1 MNNKI
6 FLKTLVIALLSV
18 LVISSITPS
27 ASSNIKEINNVKTL
41 TTMESWSDNFD
52 SYANDQFLDGDGTDG
67 GWKGWDSVPEVG
79 AYVRD
84 DQAKSLP
91 YSVEV
96 AGDTDLVHEYT
107 GCTSSQWTYTLWQ
120 YIPDDFSG
128 DSYIILLSDYTDGA
142 GTNNVWAVQLSFNS
156 ETGVVQSQ
164 WNNEEF
170 TYTTG
175 QWIEIR
181 CEIDLDTDWL
191 EIYYDGDLLAEHL
204 WSDTINTG
212 GDGPM
217 VIDAVDLFAYGASK
231 VYYDDISLQGI
242 EPPKPD
248 LDCDGALSWDE
259 VTPGSTVTGNFQIG
273 NIGEAGSLLNWDIES
288 YPTDWGTWTFT
299 PDSGTGVAD
308 GSWVTV
314 DVSVVAPNEKN
325 KEFTGKVKVINSDDP
340 TDFDEIDIILKTP
353 REKTLY
359 NPLVKVLEQFPIV
372 FSILKYVRGL

>member
-1 MNNKI
+1 MNKKI

-27 ASSNIKEINNVKTL
+27 ASSITKEKNNIETL
-41 TTMESWSDNFD
+41 AAMDSWSDNFD
-52 SYANDQFLDGDGTDG
+52 LYANDQFLDGGPDDG
-67 GWKGWDSVPEVG
+67 GWKGWDNVPEVG

-84 DQAKSLP
+84 DQAQSPP

-107 GCTSSQWTYTLWQ
+107 GCDSSQWTYTAWQ
-120 YIPDDFSG
+120 FIPDDFAG
-128 DSYIILLSDYTDGA
+128 DSYFILLSDYVDGA
-142 GTNNVWAVQLSFNS
+142 GQSNTWAVQLSFNS

-164 WNNEEF
+164 GANDELM
-170 TYTTG
+170 YTTG

-181 CEIDLDTDWL
+181 CEIDLTGDYL
-191 EIYYDGDLLAEHL
+191 QIYYDGELLAEHL
-204 WSDTINTG
+204 WTDTVNG
-212 GDGPM
+212 GGGGTLEL
-217 VIDAVDLFAYGASK
+217 DAVDLFANGASP
-231 VYYDDISLQGI
+231 VYYDDISLTTI
-242 EPPKPD
+242 VPPKPD
-248 LDCDGALSWDE
+248 LDCTGALSWDN
-259 VTPGSTVTGNFQIG
+259 VDPGATVTGSFQVG

-299 PDSGTGVAD
+299 PDSGTGLAD

-340 TDFDEIDIILKTP
+340 TDFCEIDIILKTP

-359 NPLVKVLEQFPIV
+359 NPLVKILEQFPIV
-372 FSILKYVRGL
+372 FSLLKYVRGL